1 MLSTIRSLSKDPFQ
15 FFLLP
20 CKLKCE
26 KTLLNHG
33 LPGGWGRGTFSTPPE
48 RGTFFRLQVY
58 IYIYERAGLLLAE
71 AHERVEKPVI
81 SVCKKAQKV
90 LQEHFKRSGLV
101 IYSYFEN
108 GAFTAVKTWMQSS
121 K

>member
-1 MLSTIRSLSKDPFQ
+1 MLSTLRLLSKDPFQ

-33 LPGGWGRGTFSTPPE
+33 LPEGAGRATFYTPPE

-58 IYIYERAGLLLAE
+58 ERVGLLLAE
-71 AHERVEKPVI
+71 VHERVGKPVI

-90 LQEHFKRSGLV
+90 LQVHFKRSGLV

>member
-1 MLSTIRSLSKDPFQ
+1 MAFRAGGGGELSLPRPKGVPFS
-15 FFLLP
+15 
-20 CKLKCE
+20 
-26 KTLLNHG
+26 G
-33 LPGGWGRGTFSTPPE
+33 
-48 RGTFFRLQVY
+48 FR
-58 IYIYERAGLLLAE
+58 YIYESVGLLLAE
-71 AHERVEKPVI
+71 VHVRVGKPVI

-90 LQEHFKRSGLV
+90 LQAHFKRSGLV

>member
-1 MLSTIRSLSKDPFQ
+1 MAFRR
-15 FFLLP
+15 
-20 CKLKCE
+20 
-26 KTLLNHG
+26 G
-33 LPGGWGRGTFSTPPE
+33 LGRGTFYTPPE

-58 IYIYERAGLLLAE
+58 ERVGLLLAE
-71 AHERVEKPVI
+71 VHERVGKPVI

-90 LQEHFKRSGLV
+90 LQVHFKRSGLV

>member
-1 MLSTIRSLSKDPFQ
+1 MAFRR
-15 FFLLP
+15 
-20 CKLKCE
+20 
-26 KTLLNHG
+26 
-33 LPGGWGRGTFSTPPE
+33 GWGGALSIPRPKGVPFS
-48 RGTFFRLQVY
+48 GFR
-58 IYIYERAGLLLAE
+58 YIYERVGLLLAE
-71 AHERVEKPVI
+71 VHERVGKPVI

>member
-1 MLSTIRSLSKDPFQ
+1 MAFRAGGGGELSLPRPKGVPFS
-15 FFLLP
+15 
-20 CKLKCE
+20 
-26 KTLLNHG
+26 G
-33 LPGGWGRGTFSTPPE
+33 
-48 RGTFFRLQVY
+48 FRY
-58 IYIYERAGLLLAE
+58 TYIYERAGLLLAE

-81 SVCKKAQKV
+81 SVWKKAQKV